1 MKSWLKKTKMAR
13 RMSSQRIARRN
24 VRRQL
29 IIEQLDARLPLAIE
43 TQLVKDIDSQPEN
56 QGSDPTNFVQIGSSL
71 YFAASTNGT
80 GIELWKSDG
89 TAAGTVMV
97 KDIRVGRSDSSP
109 FKLTNVNGT
118 LYFLAND
125 GTYGIELWKSDG
137 TDTGTSMVKDIWVGG
152 VSSMGSTF
160 SSELGN
166 VELMNVN
173 GTLYFQASDGTSGVE
188 LWKSD
193 GTTAGTT
200 MVKDI
205 GIGSI
210 SSSPSLLTNVNGTLF
225 FKANDGSFG
234 QELWKSDGTS
244 VGTLLVKDIRA
255 GSLWASPGSL
265 TNVNGTLFFRANNGT
280 NGYELWKSDG
290 TNAGTVMVKDISAG
304 SSYPINLT
312 NSSGALYF
320 FVFGTLYKSDGTDGG
335 TTIVKSGFRVDSSPI
350 ERALLLTNI
359 NGTLYFR
366 ANDGT
371 NGNELWKSDG
381 TTVGTM
387 MVKDIQAGNYGIP
400 REATFTNINGDVFFQ
415 ANDGTTGVELWKS
428 NGTAAGTVRVK
439 DIRPGATS
447 SFSFALSPF
456 KRNVPINFN
465 GTIYFS
471 ASDGVS
477 GLELWKSDG
486 TQAGTLMVKNIRLG
500 TGSPRSLTN
509 VNGTIYLRA
518 ADPING
524 AELWKSDG
532 TAAGT
537 VIVKD
542 IVAGVNGYSP
552 NNLTNVNGSLF
563 FATHDGIN
571 GLELW
576 KSDGSASG
584 TQMVRDIRA
593 GSGSS
598 GPASLTNVNGTLF
611 FNANDGSSGDE
622 LWKSDGTSVG
632 TVLVK
637 DIRAGSFRADPD
649 SLTNVNGTLFFS
661 ANDGSKGEEL
671 WKSDGTNAGTVIV
684 KDIRPGLNSSLPR
697 LLTNVGGTL
706 FFIANDGTSGYELW
720 KSDGT
725 IAGTVMVN
733 DVSVGS
739 RSSNPS
745 RLTNINGILYFQATN
760 LTNGY
765 ELWRSDGTAS
775 GTLMVKDIRV
785 GSSSS
790 GALSFTEV
798 NGTVF
803 FSANDGANG
812 YELWRSDGTPTGTM
826 LVRDIL
832 PGSNGSAPK
841 FLTNF
846 NGTLYFSADDGN
858 GFTFWKSDG
867 TDAGTRSLGE
877 FVPRESIFD
886 PNNLFAMGGTLYYT
900 MVYSDFGDEL
910 WKLFEIANRAP
921 TDIRLSSTQ
930 IIENAGAN
938 TAIGTLSTTDP
949 DAGDTFT
956 YTLVTGS
963 GDADNAAFN
972 ISGSSLRATNS
983 FDFETKSSYTVRV
996 RSTDQ
1001 GGLFTEKVFTIAV
1014 TNVNETP
1021 ADIALTNQTIAE
1033 NAGTNATVGILSTID
1048 PDVGNTFTYILVN
1061 GAGDTDNDVFNIS
1074 GSTLRATN
1082 NFDFETKSSY
1092 TVRVRSTDQGGLFI
1106 EKVFMITVTDV
1117 NESPTD
1123 IDLSPKS
1130 IAENAGANATVG
1142 TLSTIDQD
1150 SGNTFTYTFATGSGD
1165 ADNASFSINGST
1177 LRATNSFDFETK
1189 SSYTVRVRST
1199 DQGGLFIEKAITI
1212 AVTNVNETPTD
1223 INLLPRSIA
1232 ENAGANATVG
1242 ALTSTDPDVGNTFT
1256 YTLVT
1261 GTGDADN
1268 AAFNISGSSLRA
1280 TNSFD
1285 FETKSSYNVRVR
1297 STDQGG
1303 LFTEKVFTI
1312 AVTDVNDSPTD
1323 IDLSPRSI
1331 AENAGA
1337 NVTVGT
1343 LSTID
1348 QDAGNTFTYTFA
1360 AGSGDTDNAVFNI
1373 SGSSLRAT
1381 NNFDF
1386 ETKSSYTVRVRST
1399 DQGGLFTEK
1408 AFTITVTNVNE
1419 TPTDVDLS
1427 PKSIAENAGANATV
1441 GALTSTDPDVGN
1453 TFTYTL
1459 VTGSGDADNA
1469 AFNISGSSLRATN
1482 NFDFETKS
1490 SYTVRIRATDQ
1501 GGLFIEK
1508 VFTIAVTDVNELPT
1522 DIDLSP
1528 KSIAENAGA
1537 NATVGTLSTIDQDA
1551 RNTFTYTFEAGAGDA
1566 DNAAF
1571 NISGSSLRATNSFD
1585 FETKSSYTVR
1595 VRSTDQGGLFVE
1607 KAITI
1612 AVTNVNETPTDINL
1626 LPKSIAENAGANA
1639 TVGALSTTDPD
1650 VGNTFTYTLVTGTG
1664 DADNAAFNITGSSL
1678 RATSSFDFETKAS
1691 YTVRVRSTDQGGL
1704 FTEKAFAIT
1713 VTDVNETPTDVD
1725 LSPKSIAENAGANAT
1740 VGALTS
1746 TDPDVGNTFTYTLV
1760 TGTGDADNG
1769 AFNITGSSL
1778 RATNNFDFETKSSY
1792 TVRVRSTDQG
1802 GLFSEKAITIAVT
1815 DVNESPTDID
1825 LSPKS
1830 IAENAGANATVG
1842 TLSTI
1847 DQDARNTFTYTFEA
1861 GAGDA
1866 DNAAFNISGSSLR
1879 ATNSFDFETKSSYTV
1894 RVRSTDQ
1901 GGLFVEKA
1909 ITIAVTNVNETPTD
1923 INLLP
1928 KSIAENAGA
1937 NATVGALT
1945 STDPDVGNTFT
1956 YTLVTGTGDA
1966 DNAAFNISG
1975 SSLRAT
1981 SSFDFETKSSYTV
1994 RIRATDQGGLFTE
2007 KSFAITVTDVNETPT
2022 DIALSPKSIAE
2033 NAGANA
2039 TVGTLSTIDQ
2049 DAGNTFTYTFAAG
2062 AGDTDNASFSI
2073 NGSTLRATNIFD
2085 FETKS
2090 SYTVRVRST
2099 DQGVL
2104 FVEKAFTIA
2113 VNNVNETPTDINL
2126 LPKSIA
2132 ENSGANAIVGTL
2144 TTTDQDAGNSFTYSL
2159 VVGTGDADNSAF
2171 NMSGATLRATGNF
2184 DFETKSSYTVRV
2196 RSTDQGG
2203 LFVEKA
2209 FTIAVTNVNEAPTDI
2224 DLSPQSIAENAGANA
2239 RVGTLSTID
2248 PDAANTFT
2256 YTLVVGT
2263 GDADN
2268 AAFNISGSTL
2278 RATNSFDFA
2287 NRSIYTARIRSTDQ
2301 AGLFTEKAFTITV
2314 TNVNGA
2320 PTDINLSPS
2329 TLAENAGANA
2339 AVGTLSTT
2347 DPDPG
2352 DLFTYMLVAGIGDT
2366 DNSAFNIFGS
2376 TFRATNSFDFEIKS
2390 SYSVRVRSTDRN
2402 GLFTEKLLTINVS
2415 NVNESPIDIALS
2427 PATIAEN
2434 AGANATVGTLSTTDP
2449 DAANTF
2455 IYTLIAGTGATDNA
2469 AFSISGSTLR
2479 ATNSF
2484 DFETQSSYS
2493 VRVRST
2499 DQGGLFAER
2508 QLTITVSNVNEAP
2521 TDIDLSSKTIA
2532 ENAGTNATVGTLST
2546 VDQDAANTFI
2556 YTLVNG
2562 TGDTDNAAFNISGS
2576 ALRATN
2582 SFDFE
2587 TKSSYTVRIR
2597 STDQGGL
2604 FTEKQ
2609 FTIAVNNVN
2618 DTPTDID
2625 VSPKMIAENSGE
2637 NASVGTFNTT
2647 DQDAAS
2653 SFIYTLVTGTGD
2665 ADNSAFNFS
2674 GSTLRATNNFDFETK
2689 SIYTVRI
2696 RSTDQGGLFTEKTF
2710 TIAVANVNESP
2721 IDIDLSSKTIAEN
2734 SNANAMVGTLLTTD
2748 QDAASSFVY
2757 TLVTGTGDADNSIFN
2772 LSGSTL
2778 RATSNFDFETKSSYT
2793 VRVRSTDQGGLF
2805 IEKAFT
2811 IAVTNVNESPIDVD
2825 LSSKTIAEN
2834 SSANATVG
2842 TLITTDQDAASSFV
2856 YTLVTGTGD
2865 ADNSAFN
2872 MSGSTLRATDNFDFE
2887 TKPSYTIRVRSTD
2900 QGGLFVEKAFTIAV
2914 TNVNEAPT
2922 DIDLSSETIAENA
2935 GTTATVGTLSTV
2947 DQDTANTFI
2956 YTLVNGMGDTDN
2968 AAFNISGSALRA
2980 TNSFDFETK
2989 SSYAVRI
2996 RSTDQGGQFTEKQ
3009 FTIVVINVNETPT
3022 DINLLPK
3029 SITENSGANAI
3040 VGTLTTTDQDAGNS
3054 FTYSLVVGT
3063 GDADNSAFNISGSTL
3078 RATNNFDFEKKSS
3091 YTIRVRSTDQVGLF
3105 TEKTFT
3111 IAVTNAN
3118 ESPTDID
3125 LSSRTIAENAGAIA
3139 TIGTLTT
3146 TDPDVGNS
3154 FTYTLVNGPGST
3166 DNVFVAINGD
3176 QLAAN
3181 SSFDFENKK
3190 YYTIRVRATDVD
3202 GLSFEKTFSI
3212 SVTDVNEA
3220 PSLQLTSV
3228 VTSVPESNSTGL
3240 DVADVVITDDA
3251 IGANVIRLTGPEAA
3265 MFEVIG
3271 GKLKLKPSTLDFE
3284 SKPSLQVTVSVDD
3297 PAVGATPDHSIDVVL
3312 SIANVPEV
3320 TGVIVIDGN
3329 GWLDSV
3335 RRVRVQWDMAVQ
3347 LTNTALR
3354 WNKSDVENANVS
3366 FTTQTSVINGQT
3378 VADMQFLGKYSDEV
3392 GLLNGDYQ
3400 LTVMGDQVT
3409 AVNSSLAG
3417 MSFADRFLALRPKS
3431 PFEMRI
3437 DLASP
3442 IGIGSSSIMNV
3453 QLVGLSEVGNGI
3465 RYQIDW
3471 NSDGVV
3477 DWTGLG
3483 GSSISIDKVSFPSGG
3498 SQTIRGEAIRSGQ
3511 SIAKGSKVV
3520 DVVPFTKSGS
3530 NWFSTLDVD
3539 LDNTISPLDVLRVV
3553 NRLND
3558 TSPATPYELRLDV
3571 DRDQSIS
3578 PLDVLAIINH
3588 INSNPN
3594 SEPPTPFAS
3603 ISMTDTGASDGLTSN
3618 LSVFGVVK
3626 DPSSKLF
3633 ASLDGKERRE
3643 VVGAVG
3649 SNGQFNVTDAA
3660 MVLLFGDKL
3669 DGDHLLTL
3677 ETVDSNGRRQ
3687 AIDRQFTRISR
3698 LPSAFEIVTA
3708 VQNSGLS
3715 LAWTTAGNGLRY
3727 RVFRNVAGQSP
3738 QLIADGLS
3746 DLAAQVNLP
3755 LGLNELFVEAYDHIG
3770 NKSNSQT
3777 LRVQIS

>member
-152 VSSMGSTF
+152 VSSMGST
-160 SSELGN
+160 SSELWN

-290 TNAGTVMVKDISAG
+290 TNAGTVMVKDIFPG
-304 SSYPINLT
+304 QTYPTDLT
-312 NSSGALYF
+312 NLSGALYF

-371 NGNELWKSDG
+371 NGYELWKSDG

-739 RSSNPS
+739 PSSNPS

-760 LTNGY
+760 LTNGH

-790 GALSFTEV
+790 GPLSFTEV

-963 GDADNAAFN
+963 GDADNAALN

-1092 TVRVRSTDQGGLFI
+1092 TVRVRSTDQGGLFT
-1106 EKVFMITVTDV
+1106 EKVFTIAVTDV
-1117 NESPTD
+1117 NESATD

-1130 IAENAGANATVG
+1130 IVENAAANATVG

-1223 INLLPRSIA
+1223 INLLPKSIA

-1261 GTGDADN
+1261 GSGDADN

-1280 TNSFD
+1280 TSSFDFETKASYTVCVRSTDQGGLFTEKAFAISVTDVNETPTDIDLSPKSIAENAGANATVGTLSSTDPDAGDTFTFTLVTGSGDADNAAFNISGSSLRATISFD
-1285 FETKSSYNVRVR
+1285 FETKSSYTVRVR

-1312 AVTDVNDSPTD
+1312 AVTDVNESPTD
-1323 IDLSPRSI
+1323 IDLSPKSI

-1337 NVTVGT
+1337 NATVGT

-1360 AGSGDTDNAVFNI
+1360 SGSGDTDNAVFNISGSSLRATNNFDFETKSSYTVRVRSTDQGGLFTEKAFTITVTNVNETPTDVDLSPKSIAENAGANATVGALSTTDPDVGNTFTYTLVTGTGDADNAVFNI

-1551 RNTFTYTFEAGAGDA
+1551 GNIFTYTLATGSGDA
-1566 DNAAF
+1566 DNASF
-1571 NISGSSLRATNSFD
+1571 SINGSTLRSTNSFD

-1607 KAITI
+1607 KAFTI
-1612 AVTNVNETPTDINL
+1612 AVT
-1626 LPKSIAENAGANA
+1626 
-1639 TVGALSTTDPD
+1639 
-1650 VGNTFTYTLVTGTG
+1650 
-1664 DADNAAFNITGSSL
+1664 
-1678 RATSSFDFETKAS
+1678 
-1691 YTVRVRSTDQGGL
+1691 
-1704 FTEKAFAIT
+1704 
-1713 VTDVNETPTDVD
+1713 
-1725 LSPKSIAENAGANAT
+1725 
-1740 VGALTS
+1740 
-1746 TDPDVGNTFTYTLV
+1746 
-1760 TGTGDADNG
+1760 
-1769 AFNITGSSL
+1769 
-1778 RATNNFDFETKSSY
+1778 
-1792 TVRVRSTDQG
+1792 
-1802 GLFSEKAITIAVT
+1802 
-1815 DVNESPTDID
+1815 
-1825 LSPKS
+1825 
-1830 IAENAGANATVG
+1830 
-1842 TLSTI
+1842 
-1847 DQDARNTFTYTFEA
+1847 
-1861 GAGDA
+1861 
-1866 DNAAFNISGSSLR
+1866 
-1879 ATNSFDFETKSSYTV
+1879 
-1894 RVRSTDQ
+1894 
-1901 GGLFVEKA
+1901 
-1909 ITIAVTNVNETPTD
+1909 
-1923 INLLP
+1923 
-1928 KSIAENAGA
+1928 
-1937 NATVGALT
+1937 
-1945 STDPDVGNTFT
+1945 
-1956 YTLVTGTGDA
+1956 
-1966 DNAAFNISG
+1966 
-1975 SSLRAT
+1975 
-1981 SSFDFETKSSYTV
+1981 
-1994 RIRATDQGGLFTE
+1994 
-2007 KSFAITVTDVNETPT
+2007 
-2022 DIALSPKSIAE
+2022 
-2033 NAGANA
+2033 
-2039 TVGTLSTIDQ
+2039 
-2049 DAGNTFTYTFAAG
+2049 
-2062 AGDTDNASFSI
+2062 
-2073 NGSTLRATNIFD
+2073 
-2085 FETKS
+2085 
-2090 SYTVRVRST
+2090 
-2099 DQGVL
+2099 
-2104 FVEKAFTIA
+2104 
-2113 VNNVNETPTDINL
+2113 NVNETPTDINL

-2376 TFRATNSFDFEIKS
+2376 TFRATTSFDFEIKS

-2546 VDQDAANTFI
+2546 ADQDAANTFI

-2582 SFDFE
+2582 S
-2587 TKSSYTVRIR
+2587 
-2597 STDQGGL
+2597 
-2604 FTEKQ
+2604 
-2609 FTIAVNNVN
+2609 
-2618 DTPTDID
+2618 
-2625 VSPKMIAENSGE
+2625 
-2637 NASVGTFNTT
+2637 
-2647 DQDAAS
+2647 
-2653 SFIYTLVTGTGD
+2653 
-2665 ADNSAFNFS
+2665 
-2674 GSTLRATNNFDFETK
+2674 
-2689 SIYTVRI
+2689 
-2696 RSTDQGGLFTEKTF
+2696 
-2710 TIAVANVNESP
+2710 
-2721 IDIDLSSKTIAEN
+2721 
-2734 SNANAMVGTLLTTD
+2734 
-2748 QDAASSFVY
+2748 
-2757 TLVTGTGDADNSIFN
+2757 
-2772 LSGSTL
+2772 
-2778 RATSNFDFETKSSYT
+2778 FDFETKSSYT

-2935 GTTATVGTLSTV
+2935 GTTATFGTVSTV

-3091 YTIRVRSTDQVGLF
+3091 YTVRVRSTDQGGLF
-3105 TEKTFT
+3105 VEKAFA
-3111 IAVTNAN
+3111 IAVTNVN
-3118 ESPTDID
+3118 ESPIDID
-3125 LSSRTIAENAGAIA
+3125 LSSSTIAENAGAIA
-3139 TIGTLTT
+3139 PIGTLTT
-3146 TDPDVGNS
+3146 ADPDAGNS
-3154 FTYTLVNGPGST
+3154 FTYILVNGPGST

-3190 YYTIRVRATDVD
+3190 NYTIRVRATDVD

-3240 DVADVVITDDA
+3240 DVADIVITDDA

-3265 MFEVIG
+3265 MFEAIG

-3335 RRVRVQWDMAVQ
+3335 RRVRVQWDMTVQ

-3400 LTVMGDQVT
+3400 LTVIGDQVT

-3649 SNGQFNVTDAA
+3649 SNGHFNVTDAA

-3698 LPSAFEIVTA
+3698 LPSPFEIVTA